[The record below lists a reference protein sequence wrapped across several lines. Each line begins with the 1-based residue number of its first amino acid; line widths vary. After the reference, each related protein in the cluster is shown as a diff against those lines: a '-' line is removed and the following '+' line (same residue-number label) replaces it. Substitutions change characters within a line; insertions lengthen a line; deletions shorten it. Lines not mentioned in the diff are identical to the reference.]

1 MLIKT
6 GDRFLALLLLSAVQ
20 YVRKVHISNMKFL
33 SSGEARKNFADTLN
47 RVAYGSEHIAI
58 KRSGKEAVYLISSK
72 DYELFQQF
80 LQQAEDRI
88 DLEEAES
95 RMNDSQQEIIDFDD
109 FFNDLE
115 V

>member
-1 MLIKT
+1 
-6 GDRFLALLLLSAVQ
+6 
-20 YVRKVHISNMKFL
+20 MKFL

-58 KRSGKEAVYLISSK
+58 KRSRKEAVYLISAK

-80 LQQAEDRI
+80 LEQAEDKI

-95 RMNDSQQEIIDFDD
+95 RMNNSQQQTIDFDE